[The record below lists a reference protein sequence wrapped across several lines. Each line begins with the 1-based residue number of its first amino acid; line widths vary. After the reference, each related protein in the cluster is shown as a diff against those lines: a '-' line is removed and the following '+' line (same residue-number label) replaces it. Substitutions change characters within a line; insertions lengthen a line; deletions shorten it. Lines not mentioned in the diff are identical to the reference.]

1 MLEFR
6 FIDPYVEV
14 DIQDGND
21 LLTFCLKER
30 RCELSFEDHRW
41 FDLRRQ
47 GMPQITHVYIDTD
60 NGAEM
65 EYVLQKEDSRYAL
78 VIPSEIRE
86 LNPNLTQN

>member
-1 MLEFR
+1 
-6 FIDPYVEV
+6 
-14 DIQDGND
+14 
-21 LLTFCLKER
+21 
-30 RCELSFEDHRW
+30 
-41 FDLRRQ
+41 
-47 GMPQITHVYIDTD
+47 MPQITHVYIDTD